1 MSSRLARKP
10 ADLAAVQASLAAAHD
25 KPVRLRIAASMLFHE
40 LGGRSRSAMRG
51 PDYLARLAEA
61 ARALTEMIPV
71 FRLDAAGKHPLDPVE
86 VAAGELL
93 DGGNALRTADGKL
106 HHPLVVR
113 RGDAVSAITA
123 LGDRQGK

>member
-1 MSSRLARKP
+1 VGSRLARKRL
-10 ADLAAVQASLAAAHD
+10 DLGAVQARLAAAHE
-25 KPVRLRIAASMLFHE
+25 KPVRLRIAASMLHHE

-61 ARALTEMIPV
+61 ARALTEVIAV
-71 FRLDAAGKHPLDPVE
+71 FRLEGMKKHPIAPAE
-86 VAAGELL
+86 VAAGALL

-113 RGDAVSAITA
+113 RSDAISAISL
-123 LGDRQGK
+123 LGNPKT